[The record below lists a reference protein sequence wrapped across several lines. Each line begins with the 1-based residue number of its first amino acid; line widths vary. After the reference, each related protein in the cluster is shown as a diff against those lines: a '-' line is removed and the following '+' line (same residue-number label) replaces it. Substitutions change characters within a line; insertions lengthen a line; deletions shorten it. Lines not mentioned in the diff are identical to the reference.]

1 VDVEGLIIEAK
12 AGNRRALARLL
23 TSIESGDDEASSIAS
38 LAADGSPP
46 FVLGITGAP
55 GVGKSCLVDRIATA
69 WANRGRIVTVLCVD
83 PSSNISGGA
92 LLGDR
97 MRMEEASG
105 NGSIHI
111 RSIATRGAS
120 GGVPVRIGSMLD
132 ALAAV
137 GRTHVLLET
146 AGVGQTEQRIA
157 AFADRLVLVEGPN
170 RGDIVQAEK
179 AGVIEMADVIVV
191 NKSDLEGAMAAAEA
205 LRSAESMAASPV
217 GVHMVSSLTGDGV
230 ESLLEVLDGLP
241 QRESARLPR
250 ARLALLAAAESDLL
264 SNPRIDALIEALASG
279 SITASEAARNL
290 RWISDDD

>member
-1 VDVEGLIIEAK
+1 
-12 AGNRRALARLL
+12 
-23 TSIESGDDEASSIAS
+23 
-38 LAADGSPP
+38 
-46 FVLGITGAP
+46 
-55 GVGKSCLVDRIATA
+55 
-69 WANRGRIVTVLCVD
+69 
-83 PSSNISGGA
+83 
-92 LLGDR
+92 
-97 MRMEEASG
+97 
-105 NGSIHI
+105 
-111 RSIATRGAS
+111 
-120 GGVPVRIGSMLD
+120 MLD